1 VPTSIRLGGSL
12 LLVRHAMPDASA
24 DTPPGEWQLTE
35 AGAAQAAGLRCRLP
49 AGALLV
55 ASTEVKAIETI
66 AAAHTDDRFDEV
78 RRDEPFGGDFRAR
91 RRAYVAGAVP
101 PGWEPHAEVAGRF
114 DAGVRH
120 WRTVAG
126 DRPLVVASHGMAMTI
141 WLTAAAT
148 VADPGAFWAALRFPD
163 LLMVDLGESTVT
175 RGYQAAGA

>member
-1 VPTSIRLGGSL
+1 MRYVAFGLGGDGS
-12 LLVRHAMPDASA
+12 VIS
-24 DTPPGEWQLTE
+24 
-35 AGAAQAAGLRCRLP
+35 
-49 AGALLV
+49 
-55 ASTEVKAIETI
+55 
-66 AAAHTDDRFDEV
+66 
-78 RRDEPFGGDFRAR
+78 DEPFGGDFRAR

-163 LLMVDLGESTVT
+163 QIGRAHV
-175 RGYQAAGA
+175 